1 MISMQG
7 VPSALILRNESWV
20 RQHAAQLA
28 RRIPANVERAD
39 LIQVGLIAVAQA
51 ALAFEWQGDRD
62 SDAAKEGFVRYA
74 RQRVHGAMLD
84 ELRQIDNLSR
94 GQRRKVKLVQLA
106 RERWRSSH
114 AGTSSAADISALCG
128 LSVEEIF
135 ALEADADASR
145 AHSAPAPDD
154 ETAVPAHEAATAQD
168 EVEARVDTA
177 ILMRRLEGF
186 FATLPEREQRVI
198 DAYMGIGLT
207 PLALAQALQVSP
219 SRVSQMF
226 KSLCERIG
234 IHLGHAPQRST
245 DRAHIHSRERFDQLV
260 AEREAELA
268 SPQAGGAWGEGFEK
282 LFAPPQAGGSASTR
296 PGDAPVVVNSTTRW
310 G

>member
-20 RQHAAQLA
+20 RQHAAQLV
-28 RRIPANVERAD
+28 RRVPANVERAD
-39 LIQVGLIAVAQA
+39 LIQVGLIAVAQS
-51 ALAFEWQGDRD
+51 ALAFKWEGDHD
-62 SDAAKEGFVRYA
+62 SEAAKEGFVRYA
-74 RQRVHGAMLD
+74 RQRVHGAMID

-114 AGTSSAADISALCG
+114 DEASSAADISALCG

-135 ALEADADASR
+135 ALEAVAGSSQTRSASEADEDAA
-145 AHSAPAPDD
+145 A
-154 ETAVPAHEAATAQD
+154 PAHEAATPQD

-186 FATLPEREQRVI
+186 FATLPEREQQVI
-198 DAYMGIGLT
+198 DAYMGIGLS
-207 PLALAQALQVSP
+207 PVALAQAMQVSP

-234 IHLGHAPQRST
+234 IHLGNAPQRST
-245 DRAHIHSRERFDQLV
+245 DRAHIDSRERFEQLV

-268 SPQAGGAWGEGFEK
+268 SPRAGCAWGEGFEK
-282 LFAPPQAGGSASTR
+282 LFAPPQGGGSASTQ
-296 PGDAPVVVNSTTRW
+296 PGDAPVVVDSTTRW

>member
-28 RRIPANVERAD
+28 RRVPANVEKAD
-39 LIQVGLIAVAQA
+39 LIQVGLIAVAQS
-51 ALAFEWQGDRD
+51 ALAFEWEGDHD
-62 SDAAKEGFVRYA
+62 SEAAKEGFVRYA

-84 ELRQIDNLSR
+84 ELRQMDNLSR
-94 GQRRKVKLVQLA
+94 EQRRKAKLVQLA
-106 RERWRSSH
+106 RERWRTSH
-114 AGTSSAADISALCG
+114 AGASSAADISALCG

-135 ALEADADASR
+135 AVEADASHAQAASASGHDDDDA
-145 AHSAPAPDD
+145 PP
-154 ETAVPAHEAATAQD
+154 HEAATPQD

-186 FATLPEREQRVI
+186 FATLPEHERQVV
-198 DAYMGIGLT
+198 DAYMGIGLS
-207 PLALAQALQVSP
+207 PVALAQEMQVSP

-245 DRAHIHSRERFDQLV
+245 DRAHVDSRERFDQLV
-260 AEREAELA
+260 AQRETELA
-268 SPQAGGAWGEGFEK
+268 RLRAGSAWGEGFEK
-282 LFAPPQAGGSASTR
+282 LFTGER
-296 PGDAPVVVNSTTRW
+296 PLNVSSTTRW